1 MTKKKTYYAVIF
13 TSKQTVNTNG
23 YHDMSS
29 YMETLAKKQKGFIS
43 MDSVRN
49 NIGITVSYWETLE
62 DIKNWKYQSDHLKA
76 QEKGKNDWYSWYH
89 VRICTVEHEYDFG
102 I

>member
-1 MTKKKTYYAVIF
+1 MTGKKTYYAVIF
-13 TSKQTVNTNG
+13 TLKVTVNADG

-29 YMETLAKKQKGFIS
+29 HMETLAKKQKGFIS

-62 DIKNWKYQSDHLKA
+62 DIKNWKQQSEHLKA

-89 VRICTVEHEYDFG
+89 VRICKVEHEYGFG
-102 I
+102 L